1 MKNISKAICAVMA
14 DVKNVEKGATVG
26 NGRNAYKG
34 VSDKDVKA
42 LLLPLMA
49 KNGLSILPIK
59 IDETCEFQEYTDN
72 YGNAKTRFCVH
83 VKGTYMLLHTS
94 GESIEVQGYGHGI
107 DAADKAPGKAMTYAL
122 KYALLYTFMVPVGDI
137 EDTDTTHSQ
146 AHVAAAKPKEAPKP
160 PAVKDADLDKLI
172 AHALKNSINLDGIKK
187 IRTLTDAQTK
197 TVNDALGGA

>member
-1 MKNISKAICAVMA
+1 MA

-26 NGRNAYKG
+26 AGRNSYKG

-72 YGNAKTRFCVH
+72 YGNAKTRFVVH

-146 AHVAAAKPKEAPKP
+146 AHTAAPKAAAP
-160 PAVKDADLDKLI
+160 PTVKDEDLDKLI

-187 IRTLTDAQTK
+187 IRTLTDSQAK
-197 TVNDALGGA
+197 TVNDALGGS

>member
-1 MKNISKAICAVMA
+1 MKNISQAICAVMA

-26 NGRNAYKG
+26 AGRNAYKG

-72 YGNAKTRFCVH
+72 YGNAKTRFVVH

-146 AHVAAAKPKEAPKP
+146 AHTAAPKAAAP
-160 PAVKDADLDKLI
+160 PTVKDENIPALI
-172 AHALKNSINLDGIKK
+172 AHALKNTISLENLKK
-187 IRTLTDAQTK
+187 IRTLTDTQIK
-197 TVNDALGGA
+197 TVSDALGEL

>member
-1 MKNISKAICAVMA
+1 MA
-14 DVKNVEKGATVG
+14 EVKNVEKGATVG
-26 NGRNAYKG
+26 NGRNSYKG

-49 KNGLSILPIK
+49 KNGLSILPVN

-146 AHVAAAKPKEAPKP
+146 AHTAAPAPTAPPKP
-160 PAVKDADLDKLI
+160 PAVKDEDVDKLI
-172 AHALKNSINLDGIKK
+172 AHALKNSINLEGIKK
-187 IRTLTDAQTK
+187 IRTLTDSQIK
-197 TVNDALGGA
+197 IVNDALGGA

>member
-1 MKNISKAICAVMA
+1 MA

-26 NGRNAYKG
+26 AGRNSYKG

-72 YGNAKTRFCVH
+72 YGNAKTRFVVH

-122 KYALLYTFMVPVGDI
+122 KYALLYTFMVPAGDI

-146 AHVAAAKPKEAPKP
+146 AHTAAPKAAP
-160 PAVKDADLDKLI
+160 KPAVKDENIPALI
-172 AHALKNSINLDGIKK
+172 AHALKNDISLQGLKK
-187 IRTLTDAQTK
+187 IRTLTDTQIK
-197 TVNDALGGA
+197 TVSDALGEL

>member
-1 MKNISKAICAVMA
+1 MA

-26 NGRNAYKG
+26 AGRNSYKG

-72 YGNAKTRFCVH
+72 YGNAKTRFVVH

-146 AHVAAAKPKEAPKP
+146 AHTAAPKSVAP
-160 PAVKDADLDKLI
+160 PTVKDEDLDKLI

-187 IRTLTDAQTK
+187 IRTLTDSQAK
-197 TVNDALGGA
+197 TVNDALGGS